1 VSLSAGVL
9 GPAAWWLVLVV
20 TTAVAVVLDIR
31 LDSGNGNGRLARTAA
46 LLFFGGV
53 ALWAVLLAWDPEPS
67 LFQRTLQAVAWWL
80 SVVPVLW
87 LGALTTQPNG
97 AAAISRLAAVQAV
110 PAILL
115 SFAPAL
121 GLRAVGALVAGAAR
135 IAVPPLHP
143 MNLAAAESLSPG
155 ALGLV
160 LVFGLVVGGP
170 LAVRG
175 IIAIPLTAGVWVLL
189 ILSLITG
196 AVGAA
201 SLRDPNLMRR
211 IATWSAVQGAVA
223 LVVAELP
230 TIATGRGAAALA
242 AAHLGAC
249 AAILP
254 ALILSLGRVVSFFRV
269 ADLRAHGGLGRET
282 PLRARLLMATVFLT
296 VVCSSGGAAALVTAF
311 GVEPG
316 LLQRITYLTVLVGW
330 FGSSLAIVL
339 GGYRIVRG
347 ERPSPG
353 EPAPELFRAETL
365 LLIALLVLALLAR
378 ALPELWEIPLAPTD
392 SGRLV

>member
-1 VSLSAGVL
+1 VSLSAADY

-20 TTAVAVVLDIR
+20 TTAVAVVLDVR
-31 LDSGNGNGRLARTAA
+31 LDRGNGNGRLARTAA
-46 LLFFGGV
+46 LLFFGGA
-53 ALWAVLLAWDPEPS
+53 ALWAVLLAWEPEPS
-67 LFQRTLQAVAWWL
+67 LSQRILQAIAWWL
-80 SVVPVLW
+80 PVVPVLW
-87 LGALTTQPNG
+87 LGALTTRPSG
-97 AAAISRLAAVQAV
+97 TAAISRLAAVQAV

-121 GLRAVGALVAGAAR
+121 GLRAVGALAAGAAR

-155 ALGLV
+155 ALGLMLV
-160 LVFGLVVGGP
+160 LGLVVGGP

-175 IIAIPLTAGVWVLL
+175 IIAMPLSAGVWVLL
-189 ILSLITG
+189 VLSLITG

-201 SLRDPNLMRR
+201 SLRDSNLMRR

-230 TIATGRGAAALA
+230 TIAAGRGAAALA
-242 AAHLGAC
+242 TAHLGAS
-249 AAILP
+249 AAVIP

-269 ADLRAHGGLGRET
+269 ADLRAHGGLGHET
-282 PLRARLLMATVFLT
+282 PRRARLLMATVFLA
-296 VVCSSGGAAALVTAF
+296 VVCSSGGAAALVAAS

-316 LLQRITYLTVLVGW
+316 FLQRITYLTVLVGW

-339 GGYRIVRG
+339 AGYRVVRG

-353 EPAPELFRAETL
+353 EPAPESLGAETL
-365 LLIALLVLALLAR
+365 LLIFLLALALIAR
-378 ALPELWEIPLAPTD
+378 GLPELWEIPLAPTHP
-392 SGRLV
+392 GRVG